1 MYQHPSSSTRSPGS
15 AARTRWAVA
24 VLAVAAAWP
33 ASNAVAHA
41 GGESSPVTQ
50 HRIQVGGKTL
60 DYTAQAGRIAIR
72 DVLTGEP
79 HAHMFYTAYRLRHEG
94 EPRPVTF
101 VWGGGPGGASLG
113 MDFDVAG
120 PRRVSDGRLTTNELT
135 WLTDTDVVVID
146 QVGTG
151 YSRPTRPEYAAEFNG
166 TIGDT
171 NSFAE
176 FIRCWRIQHDA
187 EDTPI
192 FLAGISWGAPRAAT
206 VAHVLARQGL
216 PVQGMVMMTGETS
229 LNTPHIAPDLFEAL
243 RVVGMAEVARFHGRL
258 APELGDAREQ
268 VEAAA
273 DAWVRNTYYPA
284 LQRRAEL
291 TPRERAELAAGLSRF
306 IGIPVD
312 RIDRETLV
320 VTPRQFRNALLEDR
334 GKSLYG
340 SDLRLTEAP
349 RGWRKDIGVMLRSVR
364 QDLQYRT
371 DLPYRGLAMDTNEIG
386 FAPSGEYPLPPG
398 HGWDYA
404 TSPLPR
410 EQVEALVQAAV
421 ERGAGPATVGIPL
434 PATEEAVALRPGLRV
449 LILLGRYDGE
459 STCPAN
465 AEVQR
470 NLPPPLQRA
479 MTFKCYDSGH
489 TPWRTPGVDA
499 QLAEDVRAFV
509 GAAR

>member
-1 MYQHPSSSTRSPGS
+1 MYENLPSALRLPGS
-15 AARTRWAVA
+15 ASLRRWACAAMVVVA
-24 VLAVAAAWP
+24 VGTSAVAAA
-33 ASNAVAHA
+33 HA
-41 GGESSPVTQ
+41 GEEASPVTR
-50 HRIQVGGKTL
+50 HRIQVGGKAL

-79 HAHMFYTAYRLRHEG
+79 HAYMFYTAYRLRHEG
-94 EPRPVTF
+94 RPRPVTF

-120 PRRVSDGRLTTNELT
+120 PRRVGDGRVITNELT

-151 YSRPTRPEYAAEFNG
+151 YSRPARPEYAAEFNG

-176 FIRCWRIQHDA
+176 FIRCWRIRHDA
-187 EDTPI
+187 EDAPI

-216 PVQGMVMMTGETS
+216 PVHGMVMMTGETS
-229 LNTPHIAPDLFEAL
+229 LNTSYIAPDLFEAL

-258 APELGDAREQ
+258 APELGADRVQ

-273 DAWVRNTYYPA
+273 DAWVRNTYHPA

-312 RIDRETLV
+312 RIDHETLV
-320 VTPRQFRNALLEDR
+320 VTPRQFRNALLEDQ

-349 RGWRKDIGVMLRSVR
+349 RRWSEDIAVMLRSVR
-364 QDLQYRT
+364 HDLQYRT
-371 DLPYRGLAMDTNEIG
+371 DLPYRGLGMDTNEIG
-386 FAPSGEYPLPPG
+386 FAPSGEYPPPPG

-404 TSPLPR
+404 TSPVPR
-410 EQVEALVQAAV
+410 EQVEALVKAAAERGGGPAAV
-421 ERGAGPATVGIPL
+421 GTPL
-434 PATEEAVALRPGLRV
+434 PATEEAVALRPDLRV